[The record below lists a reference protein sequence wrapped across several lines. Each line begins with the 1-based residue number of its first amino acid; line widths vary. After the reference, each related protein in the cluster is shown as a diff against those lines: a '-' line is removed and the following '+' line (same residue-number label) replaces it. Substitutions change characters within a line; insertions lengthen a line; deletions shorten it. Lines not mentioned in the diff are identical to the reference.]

1 MRNDET
7 WVELGVR
14 IEVPCDP
21 EAALVTNFLYGDST
35 ASPLTSNFLEFLRD
49 AVDFTVF
56 VLQADERI
64 KQCHE
69 RVKARKAEANQELAR
84 LERFVGT
91 VAKAIETAEKGA
103 ATSPASRCAG
113 RLNELVVSTHKAS
126 IEAAKV
132 DLAADLE
139 RIDADEAATRQESFD
154 ALASM
159 ITRHDLHG
167 ASAVTRLV
175 LDGGRY
181 VASLSCQ
188 ASFGLEWVCELG
200 ADDANVFASAL
211 RIDRI
216 APQLEIRAP
225 QVSGWITK
233 EVKVRPQ
240 KLERF
245 LVRKLSND
253 GTTLSFE
260 LRAESGGENGF
271 DFEIELS
278 TMRLTAVRVGPQGDA
293 ANGPFEIH
301 GDDLAALLDL
311 SDKLARAAAAF
322 EKRRLLNATF
332 AGTDFQALPTFI
344 PFVERLVGMMA
355 PVLHVISERS
365 LTQNE
370 LVLRRALGNDRR
382 EEIFV
387 AKGTLREKYD
397 VLAPALRTI
406 FKPLRLEPETRAKTP
421 PPPAPTNE
429 ATPMRAELPA
439 SKPPPPPGTQPRPVP
454 IPPLRAPR
462 ASAPSFSSI
471 EVKDGQPLAESKPN
485 ANGTPPATNAKA
497 RESVTSEAKIAA
509 SPAPP
514 PAVPAP
520 KPAPANGASGG
531 LSLSSLAAVKN
542 EALAAALKKITMLYK
557 NGRLDDAYP
566 EFSRLFTGP
575 KFATFA
581 VDERRHALELMLVRM
596 KPARSTPE
604 VLEAYRAAVTHLKGL
619 SSGRPEARDHEMLGL
634 AFSVLEDP
642 KSARSAFEK
651 ALELERARDA
661 KSERCEVLAKRIE
674 EIAEAR

>member
-1 MRNDET
+1 M
-7 WVELGVR
+7 
-14 IEVPCDP
+14 
-21 EAALVTNFLYGDST
+21 TNFLYGDST
-35 ASPLTSNFLEFLRD
+35 TSPLTSNFLEFLRD
-49 AVDFTVF
+49 AVDFAVF

-69 RVKARKAEANQELAR
+69 RVKARKAEADQELAR

-91 VAKAIETAEKGA
+91 VARAIETGEKGA
-103 ATSPASRCAG
+103 AGSPASRCAG
-113 RLNELVVSTHKAS
+113 RLNELVAVSHKAS
-126 IEAAKV
+126 IEAAKQ

-154 ALASM
+154 ALATM
-159 ITRHDLHG
+159 ITRHHPHG
-167 ASAVTRLV
+167 ASAVTRIV
-175 LDGGRY
+175 LDGNRY
-181 VASLSCQ
+181 LATLSCQ
-188 ASFGLEWVCELG
+188 APFGLEWVCELD
-200 ADDANVFASAL
+200 ADEANILASPL

-245 LVRKLSND
+245 VVRKLTND

-260 LRAESGGENGF
+260 LRAEAGAENGF
-271 DFEIELS
+271 DFELELS
-278 TMRLTAVRVGPQGDA
+278 TNRLTAVRVGPQGDA
-293 ANGPFEIH
+293 ANGTFELH

-311 SDKLARAAAAF
+311 SDKLSRAAAAF
-322 EKRRLLNATF
+322 EKRRLLNAIF

-355 PVLHVISERS
+355 PVVHVISERS

-397 VLAPALRTI
+397 VLAPALRAI
-406 FKPLRLEPETRAKTP
+406 FKPLRLEPEPRAKTP
-421 PPPAPTNE
+421 PPPAPVNE
-429 ATPMRAELPA
+429 APPVRAELPA

-462 ASAPSFSSI
+462 ASAPSFGSI
-471 EVKDGQPLAESKPN
+471 EVKDGQPAAESKPN
-485 ANGTPPATNAKA
+485 PAPAANGSPVVAPPKA

-514 PAVPAP
+514 PAAPVPA
-520 KPAPANGASGG
+520 APASKPGSTNGVNGG
-531 LSLSSLAAVKN
+531 LSLSSLSAVKN

-566 EFSRLFTGP
+566 EFSRLFTGA

-596 KPARSTPE
+596 KPARTTPE
-604 VLEAYRAAVTHLKGL
+604 VLEAYRAAVTHLKTL
-619 SSGRPEARDHEMLGL
+619 SGARPEARDHEMLGL

-642 KSARSAFEK
+642 KSARSSFEK

-661 KSERCEVLAKRIE
+661 KSERCELLAKRIE
-674 EIAEAR
+674 EIAP